1 MFRDKALPVKVFQ
14 TAMGAWR
21 ALGFEGLR
29 GRKKGKGVCLIK
41 SCTPRALV
49 SLGLEQ
55 LVGGWGRSRVSL
67 PQPSPDLDIREAS
80 TGLGEG
86 LHQIN
91 LGHSGFS

>member
-1 MFRDKALPVKVFQ
+1 
-14 TAMGAWR
+14 MGAWR

-29 GRKKGKGVCLIK
+29 GRKKGEGVFLFN
-41 SCTPRALV
+41 SCTPGALA

-55 LVGGWGRSRVSL
+55 LVGGRGCSRVSL